1 MQKEKQNKPG
11 EEKKEGYVVVPNYFL
26 REQVKILGI
35 GPALLYLQLLS
46 YCHKEKDI
54 AWPTLTTLSNKLG
67 ISKNSLLS
75 YRKILLEYGLIKKI
89 VKRRT
94 VQGNYQSNFYKITPI
109 EGSAKIEL
117 RQVQILGGGSANIAP
132 GVVQNLHPNNT
143 NLNITN
149 ITTKREKDAAVAA
162 VNFKKLKKEGEE
174 KMQTPYN
181 SKEHYTGQ
189 AIRERMAELDFKE
202 EFVEKML
209 KEYSLKKIH
218 EKLDLLMERKNIQN
232 PAGWLRSALKNDYQG
247 EEPAEQPSCPRSHP
261 HLNPPPSKGE
271 ETRGIDSRFH
281 GNDIKGSEDDK
292 CRGTMHRALNESGID
307 PSSTENTNTPE
318 QTSREAALKEIKL
331 IQDNLSACISPV
343 PSRKRAEVKKNVGV
357 RFIEPA
363 KLRGG

>member
-1 MQKEKQNKPG
+1 MQKEKLNKQNKPG

-26 REQVKILGI
+26 REWVSKLGI

-75 YRKILLEYGLIKKI
+75 YRKILLKYGLIKKI

-94 VQGNYQSNFYKITPI
+94 AQGNYQSNFYKITPI

-132 GVVQNLHPNNT
+132 GVVQNLHPNST

-149 ITTKREKDAAVAA
+149 ITTTKREKDAVVA
-162 VNFKKLKKEGEE
+162 VNFKKLKEEGEE
-174 KMQTPYN
+174 RMRV
-181 SKEHYTGQ
+181 
-189 AIRERMAELDFKE
+189 IRERMAELDFKE

-209 KEYSLKKIH
+209 KEYSLKKIE

-232 PAGWLRSALKNDYQG
+232 PPGWLNAALQNDYRG
-247 EEPAEQPSCPRSHP
+247 KEPVEESKDLKCRGLMHQTRQESAGRM
-261 HLNPPPSKGE
+261 NPPPTKTNSENDKILSTE
-271 ETRGIDSRFH
+271 EARRRFH
-281 GNDIKGSEDDK
+281 SLREQLMAI
-292 CRGTMHRALNESGID
+292 
-307 PSSTENTNTPE
+307 SS
-318 QTSREAALKEIKL
+318 R
-331 IQDNLSACISPV
+331 
-343 PSRKRAEVKKNVGV
+343 
-357 RFIEPA
+357 
-363 KLRGG
+363 